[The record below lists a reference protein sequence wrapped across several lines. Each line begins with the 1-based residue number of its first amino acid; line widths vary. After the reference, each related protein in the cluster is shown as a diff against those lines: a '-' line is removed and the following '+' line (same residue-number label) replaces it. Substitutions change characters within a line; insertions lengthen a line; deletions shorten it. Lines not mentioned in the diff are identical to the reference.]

1 MIRKLCALGAAVL
14 SRPCAV
20 GLICGPIPL
29 FMGTVLVPGL
39 IRFFSDSKKEKIIKS
54 DKFPLK
60 EKIDFGISDTKL
72 KIIIDKID
80 SDVVNDSEKMKQAL
94 YEIERSISYW
104 KKSKLIEEIEI
115 ICVLPETKVGKSA
128 QLEVLFFSQ
137 KLAET
142 LQSKIKIIEK
152 QFFYD
157 IQSEISEN
165 EVEENLKQKLKT
177 EIGIG
182 CKIGI
187 SPDGKIQFR

>member
-1 MIRKLCALGAAVL
+1 MIRKLWALGAAVPI
-14 SRPCAV
+14 PCAV

-39 IRFFSDSKKEKIIKS
+39 IRFLSDSKKEKTIKS
-54 DKFPLK
+54 DKSSLE
-60 EKIDFGISDTKL
+60 EKFNLGISDTKL

-80 SDVVNDSEKMKQAL
+80 SDFANDSEKLKQAL
-94 YEIERSISYW
+94 SEIERSISYW

-115 ICVLPETKVGKSA
+115 ICVLPETKVGKTA

-157 IQSEISEN
+157 IQPEIAES
-165 EVEENLKQKLKT
+165 EVEEKLKQKLKT
-177 EIGIG
+177 EIGLS
-182 CKIGI
+182 CKIYI
-187 SPDGKIQFR
+187 SSDGKIQFR

>member
-115 ICVLPETKVGKSA
+115 ICVLPETKVGKSV

-165 EVEENLKQKLKT
+165 EVEEKMKEKLKT

>member
-80 SDVVNDSEKMKQAL
+80 SDVVNDSEKMKL
-94 YEIERSISYW
+94 IRFYNFFFFTVRE
-104 KKSKLIEEIEI
+104 KSNQPRHQN
-115 ICVLPETKVGKSA
+115 CSH
-128 QLEVLFFSQ
+128 
-137 KLAET
+137 
-142 LQSKIKIIEK
+142 K
-152 QFFYD
+152 QRNW
-157 IQSEISEN
+157 STN
-165 EVEENLKQKLKT
+165 
-177 EIGIG
+177 
-182 CKIGI
+182 
-187 SPDGKIQFR
+187 

>member
-1 MIRKLCALGAAVL
+1 MIRKL
-14 SRPCAV
+14 CAV

-29 FMGTVLVPGL
+29 LMGTVLVPGL
-39 IRFFSDSKKEKIIKS
+39 IRFLSVSKKEKIIKS
-54 DKFPLK
+54 DKYSLE
-60 EKIDFGISDTKL
+60 EKINLEITDNKL
-72 KIIIDKID
+72 KIIVDGIN
-80 SDVVNDSEKMKQAL
+80 SDFVNDSEKVKQAL
-94 YEIERSISYW
+94 SEIECSISYW
-104 KKSKLIEEIEI
+104 KKINIIEEIEV

-157 IQSEISEN
+157 IQPEISES

-177 EIGIG
+177 EIGIS

>member
-1 MIRKLCALGAAVL
+1 MIRKLWTLGAAVPI
-14 SRPCAV
+14 PCAV

-39 IRFFSDSKKEKIIKS
+39 IRFLTDSKKEKIIKS
-54 DKFPLK
+54 DKSSLE
-60 EKIDFGISDTKL
+60 EKINLGITDSKL
-72 KIIIDKID
+72 KIIIDRID
-80 SDVVNDSEKMKQAL
+80 SDFVNDSEKMKQAL
-94 YEIERSISYW
+94 SEIERSISYW

-157 IQSEISEN
+157 IQPEIAES
-165 EVEENLKQKLKT
+165 EVEEKLKQKLKT
-177 EIGIG
+177 EIGIS

-187 SPDGKIQFR
+187 SSDGKIQFT